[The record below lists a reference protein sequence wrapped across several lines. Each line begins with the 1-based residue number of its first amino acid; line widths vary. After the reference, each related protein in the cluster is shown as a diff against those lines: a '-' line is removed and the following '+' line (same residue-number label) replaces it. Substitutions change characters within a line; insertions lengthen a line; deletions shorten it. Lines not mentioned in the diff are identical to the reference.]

1 MAAGCRHKGAD
12 LRHQRNEGILT
23 HIGGFTRHVG
33 AGDDQAAVGGAVE
46 GGIVGHEHAALEHLL
61 HHRVTSLGDGQHIA
75 VVHHGAA
82 VVVFRSDLRQRSQY
96 IQLSNG
102 VGGALDAVQLCTDA
116 FQQFVKQAAFQRDEP
131 LVRTKNF
138 AFQLLQLLRDVPLA
152 GGEGLLADIGL
163 RHKVFI
169 GVAHLNKVAE
179 HMVIADFQLWNAG
192 LLPQTGFQLC
202 QNALGVIAD
211 GAQLVHLGVVALGNN
226 AAILEGGGGVRV
238 YCSVNARLDILQ
250 RVDAGS
256 KLGEF
261 RAAATLSLLAQTGQA
276 VAGLGKGV
284 DLLRCGRAVHR
295 AGHQSFQIRD
305 VVQFFGQVAA
315 HHGLAHQRLHS
326 VQAVV
331 DKLAGNKRLLDPAAQ
346 HPLAHG
352 GAGLIQ
358 HPQQGA
364 ALFAA
369 AQGLGQL
376 KVCPGDRR
384 KPHELGFV
392 VSNDRL

>member
-1 MAAGCRHKGAD
+1 M
-12 LRHQRNEGILT
+12 
-23 HIGGFTRHVG
+23 
-33 AGDDQAAVGGAVE
+33 
-46 GGIVGHEHAALEHLL
+46 
-61 HHRVTSLGDGQHIA
+61 TSLGDGQHIA

-96 IQLSNG
+96 IQLGNG
-102 VGGALDAVQLCTDA
+102 IGGALDTIQLCTDA

-131 LVRTKNF
+131 LVCAKDL
-138 AFQLLQLLRDVPLA
+138 AFQLLQLLCDVTLA
-152 GGEGLLADIGL
+152 GGEGLLANVGL
-163 RHKVFI
+163 RHKVLV
-169 GVAHLNKVAE
+169 GVAYLNKVAK

-202 QNALGVIAD
+202 QNTLGVIAD

-226 AAILEGGGGVRV
+226 AAILEGGGCLRV
-238 YCSVNARLDILQ
+238 YCGVNARLDILQ

-261 RAAATLSLLAQTGQA
+261 RAAAALSLLAQAGQT
-276 VAGLGKGV
+276 VTGLGKGV
-284 DLLRCGRAVHR
+284 NLLGGGRAVHR
-295 AGHQSFQIRD
+295 AGHQAFQIRD
-305 VVQFFGQVAA
+305 IVQFLGQVTA
-315 HHGLAHQRLHS
+315 HHGLAHQRLHC

-346 HPLAHG
+346 HPFAHG

-358 HPQQGA
+358 HPKQGA
-364 ALFAA
+364 ALFAPP
-369 AQGLGQL
+369 QGLGQL

-392 VSNDRL
+392 VSNDGL

>member
-1 MAAGCRHKGAD
+1 MAAGSRHKGAD

-33 AGDDQAAVGGAVE
+33 AGDDEAAVGGAVE
-46 GGIVGHEHAALEHLL
+46 GGIVGHEHTALEHLL
-61 HHRVTSLGDGQHIA
+61 HHGVTPLGDGQHIA

-82 VVVFRSDLRQRSQY
+82 VVVFRSHLRQRSQH

-102 VGGALDAVQLCTDA
+102 VSGALDAVQLGTNA
-116 FQQFVKQAAFQRDEP
+116 LQQFVKQAAFQRDEP
-131 LVRTKNF
+131 FVRAKNL
-138 AFQLLQLLRDVPLA
+138 AFQLLQFLRDVPLA
-152 GGEGLLADIGL
+152 GGEGLLADVGL
-163 RHKVFI
+163 RHKVFV
-169 GVAHLNKVAE
+169 GVAHLDEVTE
-179 HMVIADFQLWNAG
+179 HMVIANFQLGDAG
-192 LLPQTGFQLC
+192 LLPQTGFQLR
-202 QNALGVIAD
+202 QHALGVIAD
-211 GAQLVHLGVVALGNN
+211 RAQLVHLGVVALGNN
-226 AAILEGGGGVRV
+226 AAILEGGGSVRV
-238 YCSVNARLDILQ
+238 YCGVNARLDILQ
-250 RVDAGS
+250 RVDTGS
-256 KLGEF
+256 KLGKF
-261 RAAATLSLLAQTGQA
+261 RAAAALCLLAQTGQT

-284 DLLRCGRAVHR
+284 DFLRCGRAVHR
-295 AGHQSFQIRD
+295 AGHQALHVRD
-305 VVQFFGQVAA
+305 VVQLLGQVAA

-331 DKLAGNKRLLDPAAQ
+331 DELAGNKRLLDPAAQ

-369 AQGLGQL
+369 AQSLGQL
-376 KVCPGDRR
+376 KICPGNRR

>member
-1 MAAGCRHKGAD
+1 MAAGSRHKGAD
-12 LRHQRNEGILT
+12 LCHQRNEGILT

-33 AGDDQAAVGGAVE
+33 AGDDEAAVGGAVE
-46 GGIVGHEHAALEHLL
+46 GGIVWHKHTALEHLL
-61 HHRVTSLGDGQHIA
+61 HNGVTSLGDGQHIA

-96 IQLSNG
+96 IQLGNG
-102 VGGALDAVQLCTDA
+102 IGGALDTIQLCTDA

-131 LVRTKNF
+131 LVCAKDL
-138 AFQLLQLLRDVPLA
+138 AFQLLQLLCDVTLA
-152 GGEGLLADIGL
+152 GGKGLLADVGL
-163 RHKVFI
+163 RHKVLV
-169 GVAHLNKVAE
+169 GVAHLDEVAK

-192 LLPQTGFQLC
+192 LLPQAGFQLR
-202 QNALGVIAD
+202 QHALGVIAD
-211 GAQLVHLGVVALGNN
+211 GAQLVHLSMVTLGDNT
-226 AAILEGGGGVRV
+226 AILEGGGRVRV
-238 YCSVNARLDILQ
+238 YCGINARLDVLQ

-261 RAAATLSLLAQTGQA
+261 RAVAALSLLAQTGQT

-284 DLLRCGRAVHR
+284 DFLRCGRAVHR
-295 AGHQSFQIRD
+295 AGHQALQIRD

-315 HHGLAHQRLHS
+315 HHGLTHQRLHC

-331 DKLAGNKRLLDPAAQ
+331 DKLAGNERLLNPAAQ
-346 HPLAHG
+346 HTFAHG

-369 AQGLGQL
+369 AQGLGQF

-384 KPHELGFV
+384 KPHELSFV
-392 VSNDRL
+392 VSNDGL

>member
-12 LRHQRNEGILT
+12 LRHQGDEGILT
-23 HIGGFTRHVG
+23 HIGGFTCHVG
-33 AGDDQAAVGGAVE
+33 AGDNEAAVSGAVE
-46 GGIVGHEHAALEHLL
+46 GGIVGHEHTALEHLL

-75 VVHHGAA
+75 VIHHGAA

-102 VGGALDAVQLCTDA
+102 IGGALDTIQLCTDA

-131 LVRTKNF
+131 LVCAKDL
-138 AFQLLQLLRDVPLA
+138 AFQLLQLLRDVTFA
-152 GGEGLLADIGL
+152 GGEGLLADVGL
-163 RHKVFI
+163 RHKVLV
-169 GVAHLNKVAE
+169 GVAYLNKVAK

-211 GAQLVHLGVVALGNN
+211 GAQLVHLGVVALCNN
-226 AAILEGGGGVRV
+226 AAILEGGGGIRV
-238 YCSVNARLDILQ
+238 YCGVNARLDILQ
-250 RVDAGS
+250 RIDTCGQLG
-256 KLGEF
+256 KL
-261 RAAATLSLLAQTGQA
+261 RAAAALSLLAQAGQT
-276 VAGLGKGV
+276 VTGLGKGV
-284 DLLRCGRAVHR
+284 DLLGGCRAVHR
-295 AGHQSFQIRD
+295 AGHQALHVRD

-326 VQAVV
+326 IQAVV
-331 DKLAGNKRLLDPAAQ
+331 DELAGNKRLLDPAAQ

-352 GAGLIQ
+352 GTGLIQ

-364 ALFAA
+364 ALFAS

-392 VSNDRL
+392 VSNDGL